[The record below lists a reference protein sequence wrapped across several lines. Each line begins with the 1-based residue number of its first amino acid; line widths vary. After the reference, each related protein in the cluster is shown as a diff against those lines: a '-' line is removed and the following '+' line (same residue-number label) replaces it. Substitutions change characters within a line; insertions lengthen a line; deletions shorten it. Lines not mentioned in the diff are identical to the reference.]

1 MCLFHWHNSCSLV
14 SLRMVKNDVSH
25 LNMKSSINN
34 NNSNSRGSLNK
45 LSLKSSSSN
54 ISASCYK
61 QKLSFYKRENRQKA
75 PLELCVPIVDNGSE
89 SFDVKVCC
97 KDLSAALVE

>member
-1 MCLFHWHNSCSLV
+1 
-14 SLRMVKNDVSH
+14 MVKNDVSH

-34 NNSNSRGSLNK
+34 NNSRGSLNK

-54 ISASCYK
+54 ISALYR

-75 PLELCVPIVDNGSE
+75 PLELCAPIVDNGSE